1 MSCLIFAPSF
11 FFIFDISCS
20 CILEQIHRIQTDCNT
35 IVAGARQTLE
45 AHERDSQALSS
56 QIQKLDVELHLK
68 DEEAQS
74 LVSESNAKRQ
84 EMSRLSSSRSAIQQ
98 CQQEF
103 ENAQRTHDEFM
114 VSHAAKTAQFK
125 KQIKVLLIGNALYV
139 RKGSVKSISGFCL

>member
-1 MSCLIFAPSF
+1 MC
-11 FFIFDISCS
+11 FIGK
-20 CILEQIHRIQTDCNT
+20 QIHRIQTDCNT

-45 AHERDSQALSS
+45 VHERDSQALSS

-84 EMSRLSSSRSAIQQ
+84 EMARLSSSRSAIQQ

-103 ENAQRTHDEFM
+103 ENAQRSHDEFM
-114 VSHAAKTAQFK
+114 VSHATKTAQYK
-125 KQIKVLLIGNALYV
+125 KQIKVPLLCVSLIYRFYRDIV
-139 RKGSVKSISGFCL
+139 